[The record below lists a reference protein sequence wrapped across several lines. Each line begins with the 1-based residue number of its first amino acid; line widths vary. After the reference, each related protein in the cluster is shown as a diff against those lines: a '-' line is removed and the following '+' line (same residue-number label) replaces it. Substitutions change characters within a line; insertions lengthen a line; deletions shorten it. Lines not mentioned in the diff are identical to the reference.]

1 MPLQKKSVAVQNL
14 SQLKSF
20 NAYQYMQ
27 EDVLHNKEKIN
38 QALNECSGWLTTLDQ
53 LKEESYGLKTKLSE
67 VLDNYTDSELVA
79 EAENFHNLIIV
90 RDEYIRDIAT
100 DTKNQEN
107 KLREALQKNTTDRY
121 WIKPQEKL
129 RNEIDYLE
137 KDFAKMRDNFYRKFL
152 TKQQDKRS

>member
-27 EDVLHNKEKIN
+27 QDVLHNKEKIN
-38 QALNECSGWLTTLDQ
+38 QALHECSGWLTKLNQ
-53 LKEESYGLKTKLSE
+53 LKEESNELKTKLSE
-67 VLDNYTDSELVA
+67 VLDNYTDSDLVA

-90 RDEYIRDIAT
+90 RDEYIKDIAT
-100 DTKNQEN
+100 DTKSQEN
-107 KLREALQKNTTDRY
+107 KLREALLKTSPDRY

-137 KDFAKMRDNFYRKFL
+137 KDFAKMRDNFNRKFL
-152 TKQQDKRS
+152 RTQNDGRL